1 MNFDDNTET
10 PDDLFDFD
18 PSQNQFIN
26 NRITTRCLRED
37 IKATLCKKR
46 LFHLGRETP
55 VDLIDI
61 SSKGVLVLSNQKFS
75 IHDKVTLK
83 LEFDSGKTFE
93 IKAAVVRKSTPQ
105 GNNYGIKFDRYND
118 ELGDYLFETQ
128 KKLVFK

>member
-18 PSQNQFIN
+18 PSRNLLVN

-46 LFHLGRETP
+46 LLPSGRETP

-61 SSKGVLVLSNQKFS
+61 NSKGVLVLSNQKFS

-83 LEFDSGKTFE
+83 LEFDSGKIFE
-93 IKAAVVRKSTPQ
+93 IKAAVAHKSTSQ

-128 KKLVFK
+128 KN